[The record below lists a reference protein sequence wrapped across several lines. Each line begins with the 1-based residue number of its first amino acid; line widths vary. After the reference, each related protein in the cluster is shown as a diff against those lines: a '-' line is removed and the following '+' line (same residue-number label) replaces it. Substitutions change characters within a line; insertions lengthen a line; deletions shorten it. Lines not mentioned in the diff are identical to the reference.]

1 MQTKRISSQFLLPAC
16 LLLGSI
22 MLTACG
28 QKGPLTLPQAAPEV
42 AEPTAE
48 KPAEPADGEQQPGT
62 SQQQP
67 DTTEEQNRGPL

>member
-22 MLTACG
+22 MLAACG

-42 AEPTAE
+42 AEPAAE
-48 KPAEPADGEQQPGT
+48 KPAQPADNEQLPGA
-62 SQQQP
+62 S
-67 DTTEEQNRGPL
+67 EEQNRGPL

>member
-16 LLLGSI
+16 IMLGSI

-42 AEPTAE
+42 AEPATE
-48 KPAEPADGEQQPGT
+48 KPAQP
-62 SQQQP
+62 SVS
-67 DTTEEQNRGPL
+67 EEQSRGPL

>member
-42 AEPTAE
+42 AEPAQQKPVAQTA
-48 KPAEPADGEQQPGT
+48 GEQQP
-62 SQQQP
+62 SAS
-67 DTTEEQNRGPL
+67 EEPSRGPL

>member
-42 AEPTAE
+42 AEPVQE
-48 KPAEPADGEQQPGT
+48 KPAKPDDSEQQP
-62 SQQQP
+62 SVS
-67 DTTEEQNRGPL
+67 EEQNRGPL